1 MTTRKNWSGE
11 EKLRVVLEGL
21 QPNANVEAICRA
33 HGLYSA
39 TFYKWKQQALDGMKA
54 NLASQQGSVTQH
66 QRQEIARLKR
76 LIADQ
81 AVALQVFKEE
91 LMGSSEGKND
101 GGSSP

>member
-1 MTTRKNWSGE
+1 MEDTRR
-11 EKLRVVLEGL
+11 LRWAFRRTIGGTHHVH
-21 QPNANVEAICRA
+21 I
-33 HGLYSA
+33 
-39 TFYKWKQQALDGMKA
+39 
-54 NLASQQGSVTQH
+54 TQH